1 MFRRASIL
9 GLASVLLFTNAEIG
23 NAAKKPATCKTL
35 GATKISG
42 GERFTCM
49 KQGKTLIW
57 RVKSSAKSQAKPAAT
72 PSPTPSLNVFQ
83 TPFPDEFTRTEM
95 VTAVKSA
102 FKAYTAANS
111 KKKTYKLVIDSDF
124 EKVRPQIES
133 FVDRT
138 YSVLPFTNDYPQTI
152 VVITKSVEFG
162 ETEITKF
169 GFDRSG
175 SPDPRTGKPCMNCAG
190 EGWAVMTEGLNEVVP
205 HEIFHIWQKS
215 AYKRKGNNNPDPNNP
230 LNPPVWFD
238 EGSADF
244 FGVQMYR
251 EASNINMHVGK
262 VGPIQSLQRYSTR
275 DLSPSLPYTLGRLA
289 SEYIVASVGV
299 DKFLQIFF
307 EVGEGL
313 DFPSAFEKS
322 VGISLQSF
330 YEKFD
335 RNVGKMI

>member
-1 MFRRASIL
+1 MLRQASIL

-23 NAAKKPATCKTL
+23 IAAKKPATCKTL

-111 KKKTYKLVIDSDF
+111 KKMTYKLVIDSDF
-124 EKVRPQIES
+124 EKVRPLIES

-138 YSVLPFTNDYPQTI
+138 YSVLPFPKDYQKTI
-152 VVITKSVEFG
+152 VVITRNRDFG
-162 ETEITKF
+162 EKEISSF
-169 GFDRSG
+169 GFDRSDSNKAAG
-175 SPDPRTGKPCMNCAG
+175 GPCMNCAG
-190 EGWAVMTEGLNEVVP
+190 EGWAVMEEGLYEVVP
-205 HEIFHIWQKS
+205 HEIFHIWQKA

>member
-1 MFRRASIL
+1 MLRQASIL
-9 GLASVLLFTNAEIG
+9 ALASVLVFANAEFG

-42 GERFTCM
+42 GERFTCT

-57 RVKSSAKSQAKPAAT
+57 RAKSSAKSQAKPAAT
-72 PSPTPSLNVFQ
+72 PSPTSSINVFQ
-83 TPFPDEFTRTEM
+83 TPFPDEFTRSEM

-111 KKKTYKLVIDSDF
+111 KKMTYKLVIDSDF

-138 YSVLPFTNDYPQTI
+138 YSVLPFPKDYQKTI
-152 VVITKSVEFG
+152 VVITRNRDFG
-162 ETEITKF
+162 EKEISSF
-169 GFDRSG
+169 GFDRSDSNKAAG
-175 SPDPRTGKPCMNCAG
+175 GPCMNCAG
-190 EGWAVMTEGLNEVVP
+190 EGWAVMEEGLNEVVP

-251 EASNINMHVGK
+251 EASNINAHIGK

-275 DLSPSLPYTLGRLA
+275 DLSPNLPYTLGRLA

-299 DKFLQIFF
+299 AKFLQIFA